1 MDLPPLIEGILIKR
15 YKRFL
20 ADVDFGD
27 HIEVTHCPNPG
38 AMTGLKEPGSRVWC
52 SRSDNPKRKLP
63 YTLELIEADDT
74 LVGINTNRP
83 NAIAHEALIN
93 GVISAFRPYQTIQR
107 EYSWAKGTRFDFKLD
122 DADDNSPAMLLEI
135 KNVHLRLSDP
145 DEPDTVAFP
154 DSITERGTKH
164 LQELIKAKK
173 DGWRAALLFV
183 VQREDSNK
191 MVIAENI
198 DPIYAKTLRTAYE
211 HGVEIMAW
219 RCNIT
224 KNAITLSNKI
234 NMVIPE

>member
-63 YTLELIEADDT
+63 YTLELIEADNT

-83 NAIAHEALIN
+83 NAIAYEALIK
-93 GVISAFRPYQTIQR
+93 GVIPSFQTYQTIQR
-107 EYSWAKGTRFDFKLD
+107 EYTWKKGTRFDFKLD

-145 DEPDTVAFP
+145 DQPDTVAFP
-154 DSITERGTKH
+154 DSVTERGTKH
-164 LQELIKAKK
+164 LQELINAKK
-173 DGWRAALLFV
+173 TALGQHYYLLCKGQIV
-183 VQREDSNK
+183 IR
-191 MVIAENI
+191 MVIAEDI

-211 HGVEIMAW
+211 QGVEIMAW

-224 KNAITLSNKI
+224 RKAITLTNNI

>member
-63 YTLELIEADDT
+63 YTLELIEADNT

-83 NAIAHEALIN
+83 NAIAYEALIE
-93 GVISAFRPYQTIQR
+93 GVIPSFQTYQTFQR
-107 EYSWAKGTRFDFKLD
+107 EYTWKKGTRFDFKLD

-145 DEPDTVAFP
+145 DHPDTVAFP
-154 DSITERGTKH
+154 DSVTERGTKH
-164 LQELIKAKK
+164 LQELINAKK
-173 DGWRAALLFV
+173 DGFRAALLFV
-183 VQREDSNK
+183 VQRADSNR
-191 MVIAENI
+191 MVIAEDI
-198 DPIYAKTLRTAYE
+198 DPFMQK
-211 HGVEIMAW
+211 H
-219 RCNIT
+219 
-224 KNAITLSNKI
+224 
-234 NMVIPE
+234 